1 MEKMCVSLDV
11 KSLKDRE
18 LEGLGAVFRNKD
30 LGGDIIAPGAFAKS
44 LKNPKQA
51 VRPMLWMHKPDA
63 VIGRWDS
70 MKESDEGLMVKGILA
85 DTDLGNEIHTLLKME
100 AVRGLS
106 IGYSVDDFSYDK
118 SGARILKEIDLWE
131 VSVVSMPMNPL
142 ATIQHVKS
150 RLSAAGEYV
159 PTIKEFER
167 ILRNAGCSANVAKA
181 ISYKLRN
188 LEDEPDEMPDESQLR
203 KADDEEEVAAALRAL
218 AEQMQ
223 ADRIRQAF
231 SL

>member
-1 MEKMCVSLDV
+1 MEKVCVSLDV

-30 LGGDIIAPGAFAKS
+30 LGGDIIVPGAFTKS
-44 LKNPKQA
+44 LKQPKQA
-51 VRPMLWMHKPDA
+51 VRPMLWMHKADA

-70 MKESDEGLMVKGILA
+70 MKESDEGLIVKGVLA

-106 IGYSVDDFSYDK
+106 IGYSVEDFSYDK
-118 SGARILKEIDLWE
+118 SGARLLKEIDLWE

-167 ILRNAGCSANVAKA
+167 ILRNAGCSASVAKT

-188 LEDEPDEMPDESQLR
+188 LEDESDEMPDEAPR
-203 KADDEEEVAAALRAL
+203 KEEDDVAQALKAIADKITADAIRARFAA
-218 AEQMQ
+218 
-223 ADRIRQAF
+223 
-231 SL
+231 

>member
-11 KSLKDRE
+11 KALKDRE

-30 LGGDIIAPGAFAKS
+30 LGGDIIVPGAFAKT
-44 LKNPKQA
+44 LKQPVQA
-51 VRPMLWMHKPDA
+51 VRPMLWMHKPDH

-70 MKESDEGLMVKGILA
+70 MKEVDDGLMVKGILA
-85 DTDLGNEIHTLLKME
+85 NTDLGNEIHTLLKME

-106 IGYSVDDFSYDK
+106 IGYEVADYSYDK
-118 SGARILKEIDLWE
+118 SGARLLKEIDLWE

-167 ILRNAGCSANVAKA
+167 ILRNAGCSASVAKT

-188 LEDEPDEMPDESQLR
+188 LEGDDETSESPR
-203 KADDEEEVAAALRAL
+203 KAEEEDVAQALKVL
-218 AEQMQ
+218 AEKMQ
-223 ADRIRQAF
+223 AERIREAF
-231 SL
+231 RL

>member
-18 LEGLGAVFRNKD
+18 LEGLGAVFRNRD
-30 LGGDIIAPGAFAKS
+30 LGGDIIAPGAFSKT
-44 LKNPKQA
+44 LKAPTQK
-51 VRPMLWMHKPDA
+51 VRPMLWMHKPDQ

-70 MKESDEGLMVKGILA
+70 MKESDDGLVVKGILA

-106 IGYSVDDFSYDK
+106 IGYEVNDYGYDK

-150 RLSAAGEYV
+150 RLSATGEYV

-181 ISYKLRN
+181 ISYRLRN
-188 LEDEPDEMPDESQLR
+188 LEDEPDEMPGESQLR
-203 KADDEEEVAAALRAL
+203 NADEDDVAVALKAL
-218 AEQMQ
+218 AE
-223 ADRIRQAF
+223 RIQVDAIMLAF
-231 SL
+231 AQ

>member
-11 KSLKDRE
+11 KSLKERE
-18 LEGLGAVFRNKD
+18 LEGLGAVFRNRD
-30 LGGDIIAPGAFAKS
+30 LGGDIIAPGAFSKT
-44 LKNPKQA
+44 LKAPTQK
-51 VRPMLWMHKPDA
+51 VRPMLWMHKPDQ

-70 MKESDEGLMVKGILA
+70 MKESDEGLVVKGILA

-106 IGYSVDDFSYDK
+106 IGYEVNDYGYDK

-181 ISYKLRN
+181 ISYRLRN
-188 LEDEPDEMPDESQLR
+188 LEDEPDERSDESQLR
-203 KADDEEEVAAALRAL
+203 NADEDDVAVALKAL
-218 AEQMQ
+218 AERMQ
-223 ADRIRQAF
+223 ADAIMRAF
-231 SL
+231 AR

>member
-1 MEKMCVSLDV
+1 MEKVCVSLDV

-30 LGGDIIAPGAFAKS
+30 LGGDIIAPGAFTKS
-44 LKNPKQA
+44 LAKPKQK

-70 MKESDEGLMVKGILA
+70 MKESDEGLMVKGVLA

-106 IGYSVDDFSYDK
+106 IGYSVEDFGYDK
-118 SGARILKEIDLWE
+118 AGARILKEIDLWE

-167 ILRNAGCSANVAKA
+167 ILRNAGCSASVAKT

-188 LEDEPDEMPDESQLR
+188 LEDESDEMPDEAPR
-203 KADDEEEVAAALRAL
+203 KEEDDVAKALQAIADKITADAIRAKFAA
-218 AEQMQ
+218 
-223 ADRIRQAF
+223 
-231 SL
+231 